1 MFLFLLQQ
9 VQYQTADGCL
19 TTDESQFIHQ
29 PVIDTFCGMA
39 LLLGAVGIFF
49 QAVLDES
56 LHILCQNGGFPA
68 VVFMLLGHTATVT
81 ILLDGIPGNLQGC
94 GDLPMTFAL

>member
-29 PVIDTFCGMA
+29 PVIDTFCGMV
-39 LLLGAVGIFF
+39 LLLRAAGIFF
-49 QAVLDES
+49 QAVPDKR
-56 LHILCQNGGFPA
+56 HHMLC
-68 VVFMLLGHTATVT
+68 
-81 ILLDGIPGNLQGC
+81 
-94 GDLPMTFAL
+94 